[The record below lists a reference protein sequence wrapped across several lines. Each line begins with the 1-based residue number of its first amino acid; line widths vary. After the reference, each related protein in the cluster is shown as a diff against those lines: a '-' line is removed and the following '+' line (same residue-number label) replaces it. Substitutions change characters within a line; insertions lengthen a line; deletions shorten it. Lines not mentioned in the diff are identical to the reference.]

1 MPAHK
6 EFADDGAMPRVGNK
20 FPTLPVSS
28 LYRPQ
33 ELELTT
39 QQHTSATTIHVTE
52 IDAAQTAAACKKQW
66 LGCLMS
72 IQDDAER
79 PTFPR
84 WGVQK
89 QRELFASSNLPY
101 VSSTTE
107 NQPRGQKDQE
117 KRKLTTLRS
126 QAKKWKRAADSTVR
140 QPRSHCRPFP
150 SEKTLSQLYTVKV
163 NNEQNIICINI
174 YT

>member
-33 ELELTT
+33 ELELTA

-52 IDAAQTAAACKKQW
+52 IDAAQTAAACKKPW
-66 LGCLMS
+66 LGCLTPS
-72 IQDDAER
+72 SHVPALGRAETAR
-79 PTFPR
+79 VICQQQIFCCT
-84 WGVQK
+84 
-89 QRELFASSNLPY
+89 L
-101 VSSTTE
+101 SSTTE

-117 KRKLTTLRS
+117 
-126 QAKKWKRAADSTVR
+126 
-140 QPRSHCRPFP
+140 
-150 SEKTLSQLYTVKV
+150 
-163 NNEQNIICINI
+163 NEN
-174 YT
+174 